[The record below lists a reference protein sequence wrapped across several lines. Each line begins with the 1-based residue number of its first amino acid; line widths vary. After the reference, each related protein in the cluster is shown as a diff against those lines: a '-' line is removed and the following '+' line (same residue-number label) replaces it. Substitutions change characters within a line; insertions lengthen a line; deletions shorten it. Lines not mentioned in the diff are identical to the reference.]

1 MSQFIKSYAS
11 AEVLAKPSR
20 RKFSRAYKL
29 RILEEVAQCKHGEQG
44 ALLRREGLYYSMLAS
59 WRKEADAGTLGVKT
73 RGRQKESEG
82 AEVKRL
88 EAENKRLKQKLM
100 QAAAII
106 ETPKKLAHLLE
117 SLKDERK

>member
-11 AEVLAKPSR
+11 SEVVAKVSR

-29 RILEEVAQCKHGEQG
+29 RILGEVAQCKHGEQG
-44 ALLRREGLYYSMLAS
+44 ALLRREGLYYSTLAS
-59 WRKEADAGTLGVKT
+59 WRKEADAGTLGIKS

-88 EAENKRLKQKLM
+88 EAENKRLKQKLA

-106 ETPKKLAHLLE
+106 ETQKKLAHLLE
-117 SLKDERK
+117 TLQDVPK